1 GADGIEAIFYT
12 PWYDAIDTA
21 ARELRATGASIPV
34 LHTEKSIGSL
44 ASSPAPEDH
53 ERAAE
58 LLRANC
64 HLATALGART
74 LVLHLWSQP
83 DTEESVATAVATLP
97 RLLDVTE
104 EHGLDLSV
112 ETIWRV
118 TSTPLPAIHASLA
131 ADPRT
136 RVTLDTEFLGNH
148 GELEEAIAADALW
161 ESGAVAHLQ
170 IKDFAGSMTDDAR
183 RRTYRPPCQGTPGLG
198 GTAAREAPWVVD
210 ARTVDYY
217 RIRQSLTMISSWMDG
232 RAQAV
237 SERGPAQPSSA
248 SASGSTGPDPARRSR
263 RAATVMVQR
272 EETVSSTSRIGAPPS

>member
-1 GADGIEAIFYT
+1 
-12 PWYDAIDTA
+12 
-21 ARELRATGASIPV
+21 
-34 LHTEKSIGSL
+34 
-44 ASSPAPEDH
+44 
-53 ERAAE
+53 
-58 LLRANC
+58 
-64 HLATALGART
+64 ALGART

-148 GELEEAIAADALW
+148 GELEEAIADDALW
-161 ESGAVAHLQ
+161 ESGAVDHVQ
-170 IKDFAGSMTDDAR
+170 IKDFAGSMTDDAGR
-183 RRTYRPPCQGTPGLG
+183 RKYLHPGQGTLDLAGFMRGLRSRGYG
-198 GTAAREAPWVVD
+198 GTVSLEASGVGGARS
-210 ARTVDYY
+210 VDYD
-217 RIRQSLTMISSWMDG
+217 RIRQSLTMIASWMDW
-232 RAQAV
+232 RSQAV

>member
-1 GADGIEAIFYT
+1 MRLLCSTGAFSRHPDRCEPSTVAEGIRALGADGIEAIFYT

-148 GELEEAIAADALW
+148 GELKEAIADDALW
-161 ESGAVAHLQ
+161 ESGAVDHVQ
-170 IKDFAGSMTDDAR
+170 IKDFAGSMTDDAGR
-183 RRTYRPPCQGTPGLG
+183 RKYLHPGQGTLDLAGFMRGLRSRGYG
-198 GTAAREAPWVVD
+198 GTVSLEASGVVD
-210 ARTVDYY
+210 ARTVDYD
-217 RIRQSLTMISSWMDG
+217 RIRQSLTMISSWMD
-232 RAQAV
+232 
-237 SERGPAQPSSA
+237 
-248 SASGSTGPDPARRSR
+248 
-263 RAATVMVQR
+263 
-272 EETVSSTSRIGAPPS
+272 

>member
-1 GADGIEAIFYT
+1 QAEDGIRDRNVTGVQTCALPIS
-12 PWYDAIDTA
+12 
-21 ARELRATGASIPV
+21 TGASIPV

-148 GELEEAIAADALW
+148 GELEEAIADDALW
-161 ESGAVAHLQ
+161 ESGAVDHVQ
-170 IKDFAGSMTDDAR
+170 IKDFAGSMTD
-183 RRTYRPPCQGTPGLG
+183 
-198 GTAAREAPWVVD
+198 
-210 ARTVDYY
+210 
-217 RIRQSLTMISSWMDG
+217 
-232 RAQAV
+232 
-237 SERGPAQPSSA
+237 
-248 SASGSTGPDPARRSR
+248 
-263 RAATVMVQR
+263 
-272 EETVSSTSRIGAPPS
+272 

>member
-1 GADGIEAIFYT
+1 MRLLCSTGAFSRHPDRCEPSTVAEGIRALGADGIEAIFYT

-118 TSTPLPAIHASLA
+118 TSTPLPAIHAALA

-148 GELEEAIAADALW
+148 GELEEAIADDALW
-161 ESGAVAHLQ
+161 ESGAVDHVQ
-170 IKDFAGSMTDDAR
+170 IKDFAGSMTDDAGR
-183 RRTYRPPCQGTPGLG
+183 RKYLHPGQGTLDLAGFMRGLRSRGYG
-198 GTAAREAPWVVD
+198 GTVSLEASGVVD
-210 ARTVDYY
+210 ARTVDYD
-217 RIRQSLTMISSWMDG
+217 RIRQSLTMISSWMD
-232 RAQAV
+232 
-237 SERGPAQPSSA
+237 
-248 SASGSTGPDPARRSR
+248 
-263 RAATVMVQR
+263 
-272 EETVSSTSRIGAPPS
+272 